1 MKVATH
7 HSKRRVNYIRE
18 DCTPERGSNQGA
30 AERTCEGKRRRN
42 AKWPAGSR
50 SGEADTSWTL

>member
-1 MKVATH
+1 MSEKIVH
-7 HSKRRVNYIRE
+7 LNEEVIK
-18 DCTPERGSNQGA
+18 GA